1 MNLSASTEN
10 QQGNAGAPSL
20 KRSVV
25 IGGIGFCLA
34 SMCVFG
40 TVAFAERWM
49 YRTLGFTVAYIVWTL
64 LFILLGGGVLSVLV
78 VKIRLF
84 KFYLIFALAFF
95 AYAVGW
101 TGAYFGTR
109 GSKVGEWVGS
119 LAGSVLMGIVFAIG
133 FGVIR
138 LTLNLSILLF
148 IANSLG
154 YFLGSVLN
162 DSVGGKTGM
171 MLWGISYG
179 LFLGAGLGAVLHFAQ
194 TQKILKRDNI

>member
-1 MNLSASTEN
+1 MTVNLSASTEN
-10 QQGNAGAPSL
+10 KSGNSVAPSL
-20 KRSVV
+20 KRSIV

-34 SMCVFG
+34 SMCVFA

-49 YRTLGFTVAYIVWTL
+49 YRTLGFAVAYLVWTL
-64 LFILLGGGVLSVLV
+64 LFILLGGGVLSALV
-78 VKIRLF
+78 VKMRVW
-84 KFYLIFALAFF
+84 KFYVIFALAFF

-109 GSKVGEWVGS
+109 GSKLGEWFGS
-119 LAGSVLMGIVFAIG
+119 LAGSVLMGLVFSIG

-138 LTLNLSILLF
+138 LVIGLSVLLF

-154 YFLGSVLN
+154 YFLGSTLN

-171 MLWGISYG
+171 MLWGVSYG
-179 LFLGAGLGAVLHFAQ
+179 LCLGAGLGAVLHFAQ
-194 TQKILKRDNI
+194 TRKPLKQV